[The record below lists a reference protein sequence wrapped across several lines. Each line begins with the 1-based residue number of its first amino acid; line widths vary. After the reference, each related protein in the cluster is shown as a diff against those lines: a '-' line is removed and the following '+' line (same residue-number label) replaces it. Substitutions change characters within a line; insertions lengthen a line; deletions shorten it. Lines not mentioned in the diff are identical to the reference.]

1 MHDIDLYE
9 SDFINYF
16 QLQIGSDYFQNI
28 LNCEK
33 NELLKSLTEFRQTVM
48 KDK

>member
-1 MHDIDLYE
+1 MHGICLYKP
-9 SDFINYF
+9 DFINYL

-33 NELLKSLTEFRQTVM
+33 NELLKSLTEFRETVIRE
-48 KDK
+48 K

>member
-1 MHDIDLYE
+1 MIYVYIDMI
-9 SDFINYF
+9 FINYL

-28 LNCEK
+28 LNCER

-48 KDK
+48 RDK